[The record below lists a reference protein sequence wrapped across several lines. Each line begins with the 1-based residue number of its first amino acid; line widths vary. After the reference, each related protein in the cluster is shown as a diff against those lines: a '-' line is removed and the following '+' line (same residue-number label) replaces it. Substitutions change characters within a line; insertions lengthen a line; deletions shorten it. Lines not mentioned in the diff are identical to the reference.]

1 LLPFFAG
8 WFKRTA
14 PLSFLYF
21 YKQRNQYSTTTT
33 GLASRIGKVD
43 IVNGECGEWG
53 ENENRYEA
61 IAGAG

>member
-1 LLPFFAG
+1 LQG
-8 WFKRTA
+8 G
-14 PLSFLYF
+14 SNF